1 MLDVDTGEALRAW
14 ISTRLSMPTF
24 WRDQPEGYRPDDY
37 VLLAIGAMQRI
48 GQDGI
53 RYVHDPAAP
62 AGADMVPTVVGQ
74 REFTVTVEAHAW
86 SQELDQTAENPL
98 SRLEL
103 ALQLPSF
110 QQLCID
116 SNLGLIGTGPIL
128 QADEIVDERVQS
140 RATIDIRFATS
151 IHLTDSDEGQS
162 YIATADVETTLQG
175 GVGGDTV
182 LTDHVG
188 SDDE

>member
-1 MLDVDTGEALRAW
+1 MLDVDQGEALRAW
-14 ISTRLSMPTF
+14 VSSRLAMSTF
-24 WRDQPEGYRPDDY
+24 WRDQPEEYRPDDY
-37 VLLAIGAMQRI
+37 VLLSLGAMQRI

-53 RYVHDPAAP
+53 RYVHDPERP
-62 AGADMVPTVVGQ
+62 AGEDMVPTVVGQ
-74 REFTVTVEAHAW
+74 REFSLTVEVHAW

-98 SRLEL
+98 MRLEL

-110 QQLCID
+110 QQLCLD
-116 SNLGLIGTGPIL
+116 ANLGLIGTGPIL
-128 QADEIVDERVQS
+128 QADEVVDERVQS
-140 RATIDIRFATS
+140 RATMDIRFATS

-182 LTDHVG
+182 LTDQVG
-188 SDDE
+188 DV